1 MSCHDHEGYHG
12 VDGFCSR
19 SDVIAASEFSHTYTT
34 ACASQK
40 FEGPKPEV
48 PSELPH
54 RHLQLSAMSRM
65 SQKELRAEIQRLG
78 EDPPAK
84 WTKAELQHRLSEL
97 YVEKDVA
104 PPGQKPQT
112 ALR

>member
-1 MSCHDHEGYHG
+1 MVLMGFVAEVMSLLPVSFHTHTPQHAHH
-12 VDGFCSR
+12 R
-19 SDVIAASEFSHTYTT
+19 SLRDQNRKCPVN
-34 ACASQK
+34 
-40 FEGPKPEV
+40 
-48 PSELPH
+48 LPH